1 MLHAE
6 LLREVGGLSG
16 QGGLGLSQRSL
27 ELRLEGGLLLLDD
40 GGAEGQQLLIA
51 AEIALRLAPE
61 LRAEPLGLLAA
72 GIDGEELQQAL
83 KIPHLGREILAEIE
97 RQGDEMPQGLRLRE
111 GIFLLLGDQVEE
123 GPDEPVV
130 IGGVGLEERL
140 QQVLP
145 LRQHRQDRFL
155 QRLDRRD
162 QGGERLQGDA
172 VFHGEAF
179 ADALHGIGDVGRLPK
194 AALQDKIEFQHGIEG
209 G

>member
-1 MLHAE
+1 M
-6 LLREVGGLSG
+6 
-16 QGGLGLSQRSL
+16 
-27 ELRLEGGLLLLDD
+27 
-40 GGAEGQQLLIA
+40 
-51 AEIALRLAPE
+51 
-61 LRAEPLGLLAA
+61 
-72 GIDGEELQQAL
+72 QQAL

-194 AALQDKIEFQHGIEG
+194 AALQVKIEFQHGIEG